1 MTEKMPQSARDKQG
15 KRDRFEE
22 RFVRGGGPGGQKIN
36 KTSVVVVS
44 RDPETGIEVRC
55 DEERSQSRN
64 RARARELLETKIAE
78 QKAAKQAAARD
89 AREKE
94 RRRRRQKSRAQKAKM
109 VEEKRRRGAK
119 KALRRRVEE
128 E

>member
-1 MTEKMPQSARDKQG
+1 MTEQPSKTDAGKDK
-15 KRDRFEE
+15 RERFEE
-22 RFVRGGGPGGQKIN
+22 RFIRGGGPGGQKIN
-36 KTSVVVVS
+36 KTSVVVVL
-44 RDPETGIEVRC
+44 RDPKTGIEVRC

-64 RARARELLETKIAE
+64 RARVRELLTAKIAE
-78 QKAAKQAAARD
+78 QKAAKQAAAKD

-109 VEEKRRRGAK
+109 VEEKRRHGAK

>member
-1 MTEKMPQSARDKQG
+1 MTDKTRKAGPEKVKH
-15 KRDRFEE
+15 DRFEE

-36 KTSVVVVS
+36 KTSVVVVL
-44 RDPETGIEVRC
+44 RDPKTGIEVRC
-55 DEERSQSRN
+55 DEERSQARN
-64 RARARELLETKIAE
+64 RVKARELLESKISE

-109 VEEKRRRGAK
+109 VEEKRRHGAK